1 MKYSFKDATRRFDC
15 SKKDIIRA
23 LSKYGYFSKK
33 SIIDDKCMEYLEN
46 YFDNSARENYNESIY
61 LNSYSNNIA
70 SLEEI
75 MKMEFDKDCKLML
88 NNLENTEENFYIDD
102 LYAKAQV
109 KDYLVDNC
117 FDFLRDYYPELYRS
131 AKDAAIAYKTIPYIN
146 NYSRYCLN
154 DVGLYLEL
162 FVTYLLNKN
171 GLVDVC
177 KSAYGVNNSNLYARI
192 RCLANNGLPQK
203 ITDLLD
209 STRQIRNKIHVLLEN
224 KSHDYVPGSLNFSFQ
239 QDITEEDCRECLENI
254 YVLSCW
260 LVRKDNF
267 VERVEKN

>member
-1 MKYSFKDATRRFDC
+1 MKYSFKDTMRMFNC
-15 SKKDIIRA
+15 SRKDIIRA

-33 SIIDDKCMEYLEN
+33 SIIDDKCIDYLDK
-46 YFDNSARENYNESIY
+46 YFDKSSEGLSDELLS
-61 LNSYSNNIA
+61 LNTDSNNA
-70 SLEEI
+70 VSLGVI
-75 MKMEFDKDCKLML
+75 MQQEFAKDCRYILKD
-88 NNLENTEENFYIDD
+88 LENTEENFYIDD
-102 LYAKAQV
+102 LLSKAQIV
-109 KDYLVDNC
+109 NFLDDSS
-117 FDFLRDYYPELYRS
+117 FDFLREYYPDLYRS
-131 AKDAAIAYKTIPYIN
+131 AKDAASAYKTIPYIN
-146 NYSRYCLN
+146 HYSRYCLN
-154 DVGLYLEL
+154 DIGLFLEL

-177 KSAYGVNNSNLYARI
+177 KSTYGVNSTNLYTRI

-224 KSHDYVPGSLNFSFQ
+224 KSHDYVPGSLNYSFQ
-239 QDITEEDCRECLENI
+239 QDITEEDCRECLENV

-267 VERVEKN
+267 LENEKKN